1 MKAPYQLKPAVST
14 EQRHAYM
21 KTALETG
28 LPRIKMSPMDEQASI
43 SIVCYGPSL
52 KDTWEE
58 IKRPMIT
65 MSGSLKFLTD
75 RGIIPDF
82 HVDMDPRQQK
92 VKHINPPVP
101 GVHYLMAS
109 CCHPDTW
116 KTLRYQKVTLWHLW
130 SSKETEKWVSENDP
144 YQLLIRSGSH
154 IGSGALQIGGV
165 LGYRH
170 FEIHGMDGSIRDGER
185 HAGPHYGHKQGGI
198 TWDAGRVTYQTS
210 RIMSNQCA
218 EMINSFRLYP
228 MFGVFYGEG
237 LQQALLDEEY
247 DLDNVALAHTPK
259 AEMVRKLKCVVL
271 ENI

>member
-1 MKAPYQLKPAVST
+1 MKEALK
-14 EQRHAYM
+14 
-21 KTALETG
+21 TG
-28 LPRIKMSPMDEQASI
+28 LPRIKTSQMDEEASI

-65 MSGSLKFLTD
+65 MSGSLKFMAE
-75 RGIIPDF
+75 RGIVPEY
-82 HVDMDPRQQK
+82 HVDMDPRLQK
-92 VKHINPPVP
+92 DPISKKAKHIDPPIK

-116 KTLRYQKVTLWHLW
+116 KILKEEKVTLWHLW
-130 SSKETEKWVSENDP
+130 SAGETEDFVARNDP
-144 YQLLIRSGSH
+144 NELLVRSGSH
-154 IGSGALQIGGV
+154 IGAGALQIGGL

-170 FEIHGMDGSIRDGER
+170 FEIFGMDGSLKEGER
-185 HAGPHYGHKQGGI
+185 HAGPHYGHKQGGV
-198 TWDAGRVTYQTS
+198 TWQAGHVIYQTS

-228 MFGVFYGEG
+228 MFGVFHGSG
-237 LQQALLDEEY
+237 LQQALIDEEY

-259 AEMVRKLKCVVL
+259 AEMVRKAKISYMNHV
-271 ENI
+271 